1 MDAATGTWAT
11 VNQTSTPK
19 VLAETWDWDNGK
31 LKKIVYSPEVVP
43 GGKEETLTFTY
54 DGSRVSRIESS
65 TEYMLFTYNGKQM
78 RKAELYDKEVSTSAP
93 FTTYFFV
100 YDGNKVSKIDVHM
113 RELDH
118 KSAGQGV
125 LSHWV
130 EELQASMGWKRL
142 PAERQADPGA
152 KGVTVQYVT
161 LTWNGENVGQM
172 NVKDDFM
179 NMDVVYTY
187 DNKTNPF
194 NHFLYTLNGYTSDGI
209 VFANKNNIVKSV
221 TTVKYAGMEKEQ
233 VMEEAKELL
242 RKMGLSERADAYPCQ
257 LSGGQQQ
264 RVAIARALAL
274 KPSMLFFDEPTS
286 ALDPELTGE
295 VLKVI
300 RQLAEEK
307 MTMVVV
313 THEMPFARAVSNR
326 VIFMD
331 GGVIVEQGDPEK
343 VFGDPTQER
352 TKQFLRNYQR

>member
-1 MDAATGTWAT
+1 MALATICMLGACGEKEGRYNPKQKIEKVYRSTSIEEQRMDAATGTWAT

-65 TEYMLFTYNGKQM
+65 TEYMLFTYKGKQM

-100 YDGNKVSKIDVHM
+100 YDGNKVSKIDVHT

-118 KSAGQGV
+118 KSAGQGM
-125 LSHWV
+125 LSRWV

-233 VMEEAKELL
+233 VMEDTYNYVYKNDWPVESQHESVFTLPEEDDFRSL
-242 RKMGLSERADAYPCQ
+242 ER
-257 LSGGQQQ
+257 
-264 RVAIARALAL
+264 
-274 KPSMLFFDEPTS
+274 
-286 ALDPELTGE
+286 
-295 VLKVI
+295 
-300 RQLAEEK
+300 
-307 MTMVVV
+307 V
-313 THEMPFARAVSNR
+313 THYYEY
-326 VIFMD
+326 D
-331 GGVIVEQGDPEK
+331 D
-343 VFGDPTQER
+343 
-352 TKQFLRNYQR
+352 